1 MKKRVEFCDFAIF
14 ISIAAPDAPF
24 DKLKT
29 MCDWGNW
36 VSKPC
41 LLLYSYSNISPRSSL
56 SMIVCTA
63 IQVDYWLC
71 ELTIAVFD
79 EGSLK
84 SDPKR
89 SQVVIDSLMAD
100 MLDQAYTRPK
110 SAVIQ
115 AHDDIFRR
123 VSQVSSAPWHDVIV
137 IWQFTITGL
146 NTWQVSLNQPW
157 HRPH

>member
-36 VSKPC
+36 VSEPF
-41 LLLYSYSNISPRSSL
+41 LWLYSYSDISFRYFL
-56 SMIVCTA
+56 SMIVCTTVHVCRLS
-63 IQVDYWLC
+63 QK
-71 ELTIAVFD
+71 LTISVFD

-100 MLDQAYTRPK
+100 MLDQTYTRTK
-110 SAVIQ
+110 SAVVQ

-123 VSQVSSAPWHDVIV
+123 VSKVS
-137 IWQFTITGL
+137 
-146 NTWQVSLNQPW
+146 
-157 HRPH
+157 RPVYCDAIAI